1 MGELTYL
8 SRHPM
13 GTYTVQEYW
22 EKQLF
27 DVIEGGVWDLQ
38 YIWESFSQPRNA
50 CDLIKEI
57 FFPKVIFSKA
67 VHSWKVDSLIDFT
80 LLGMDMLFNFSHFS
94 NAPISILDRLL
105 GKSILDKLLQPKKAD
120 IPMFVI
126 LLFSTIV
133 VRFLHSKKV
142 KSSIVETLFGM

>member
-67 VHSWKVDSLIDFT
+67 VHSWKVDSLIEFT
-80 LLGMDMLFNFSHFS
+80 LLGMEMLFNFSHFS

-105 GKSILDKLLQPKKAD
+105 GNSILDKLLQPKKAD
-120 IPMFVI
+120 IPIEVI

>member
-67 VHSWKVDSLIDFT
+67 VHSWY
-80 LLGMDMLFNFSHFS
+80 
-94 NAPISILDRLL
+94 
-105 GKSILDKLLQPKKAD
+105 LQP
-120 IPMFVI
+120 II
-126 LLFSTIV
+126 TQ
-133 VRFLHSKKV
+133 
-142 KSSIVETLFGM
+142 